1 MNDPSLWLDRPRP
14 ASSPRLPG
22 GSRFDAVVVGAGLTG
37 LCTALELSRAG
48 AAVAVLEGR
57 RAGSVTTGRT
67 TGKISL
73 LQGTKLSQIA
83 GRYPTD
89 VVRAYVEANRDGRR
103 RLLGLCRSFE
113 VPVQVEMAYTYAT
126 SSEGATA
133 LAAEFDAATEAGLDV
148 RWDEAAELP
157 FPVTGAIG
165 LADQAQFDPVDL
177 VTALVR
183 ELRGRGVPVVENTR
197 VRSVGR
203 TPGGLAVR
211 HDGGGELVADRVV
224 LATGTPVLD
233 RGAFFARLEPQRSYC
248 IAVAGTD
255 QPPRGMYLSADSPTR
270 SLRYAPTP
278 DGDLLIVGGNG
289 HTVGRGGATQPR
301 VADLIDWTR
310 RHFPGG
316 EVTHTWSAQD
326 YHSADQLPVVGGL
339 LPTDDRI
346 LIASGYDKWGL
357 TNAVAAAAVIA
368 ARIDGE
374 PSAWAASF
382 DPWALSRAPRS
393 ALPTLELNA
402 GVAVEMVKGWVGPV
416 VGFRSSSPAEGE
428 GRVQPGVPVPRAVC
442 TVDGR
447 THRVSAVCPHL
458 GGIVRW
464 NDSERSW
471 DCPLHGSRFAADGRV
486 LEGPATRGLSA
497 SDCVSDRRGT

>member
-14 ASSPRLPG
+14 ASSPPLPD

-83 GRYPTD
+83 ERYPTD
-89 VVRAYVEANRDGRR
+89 VVRAYVEATRDGRR

-113 VPVQVEMAYTYAT
+113 VPVQVETAYTYAT

-211 HDGGGELVADRVV
+211 HDGRGELVADRVV

-233 RGAFFARLEPQRSYC
+233 RGSFFARLEPQRSYC

-255 QPPRGMYLSADSPTR
+255 QRPRGMYLSADSPTR

-301 VADLIDWTR
+301 VADDSARPRLR
-310 RHFPGG
+310 R
-316 EVTHTWSAQD
+316 
-326 YHSADQLPVVGGL
+326 
-339 LPTDDRI
+339 
-346 LIASGYDKWGL
+346 
-357 TNAVAAAAVIA
+357 
-368 ARIDGE
+368 AR
-374 PSAWAASF
+374 
-382 DPWALSRAPRS
+382 
-393 ALPTLELNA
+393 A
-402 GVAVEMVKGWVGPV
+402 GSNP
-416 VGFRSSSPAEGE
+416 GFRFLEPCARSTGGPTGCRQCVPISGASSGGTTANAAGTVRCTAPASPRTAGSSK
-428 GRVQPGVPVPRAVC
+428 GPPRGV
-442 TVDGR
+442 
-447 THRVSAVCPHL
+447 
-458 GGIVRW
+458 
-464 NDSERSW
+464 
-471 DCPLHGSRFAADGRV
+471 
-486 LEGPATRGLSA
+486 
-497 SDCVSDRRGT
+497 